1 MRSRHD
7 QLSHYVKVA
16 LALFWVLLVLPSTLM
31 AGTVTLGSPSS
42 SVVTE
47 GPATTVS
54 FPLTISGTIDDDFTL
69 SYTVSGTNI
78 TPSDFTDITGTI
90 ELEEDDDLAPFC
102 PRSLEIPPDGLVEE
116 AETLVLT
123 LNDNAPSDN
132 VSGSGNVQIVNGDVG
147 TVGLSVAGLSDAEGA
162 DLAFGLVLDNVAT
175 EDITVN
181 YTVTSGTASGSDYT
195 DTGSGTATITAGA
208 STGTI
213 TIHLET
219 DAIVEVD
226 ESFTVNLDSVTSA
239 AGPVQVGGTTS
250 ATGTITNT
258 TVGTV
263 GLSVAGLSDAEG
275 ADLAFGLVLDNVAT
289 EDITV
294 NYTVTSGTAS
304 GSDYTDT
311 GSGTATITAGAS
323 TGTITIHLETDAIV
337 EVDESFTVNLDSVTS
352 AAGPVQVGGTT
363 SATGTITNTTVGTVG
378 LSVAGLSD
386 AEGADLAFGL
396 VLDNVAT
403 EDITVNY
410 TVTSGTAS
418 GSDYTDTGSGT
429 ATITAGARRYDH
441 DSSGDGCHR
450 GG

>member
-1 MRSRHD
+1 M
-7 QLSHYVKVA
+7 
-16 LALFWVLLVLPSTLM
+16 
-31 AGTVTLGSPSS
+31 
-42 SVVTE
+42 
-47 GPATTVS
+47 
-54 FPLTISGTIDDDFTL
+54 
-69 SYTVSGTNI
+69 
-78 TPSDFTDITGTI
+78 
-90 ELEEDDDLAPFC
+90 
-102 PRSLEIPPDGLVEE
+102 
-116 AETLVLT
+116 
-123 LNDNAPSDN
+123 
-132 VSGSGNVQIVNGDVG
+132 
-147 TVGLSVAGLSDAEGA
+147 
-162 DLAFGLVLDNVAT
+162 
-175 EDITVN
+175 
-181 YTVTSGTASGSDYT
+181 
-195 DTGSGTATITAGA
+195 
-208 STGTI
+208 
-213 TIHLET
+213 
-219 DAIVEVD
+219 EVD

-386 AEGADLAFGL
+386 VEGADLAFGL

-429 ATITAGARRYDH
+429 ATITAGASTGTITIHLETDAIVEVDESFTVNLDSVTSAAGPVQVGGTTSATGTITNTTVGTVGLSVAGLSDAEGADLAFGLVLDNVATEDITVNYTVTSGTASGSDYTDTGSARPRLPPVRARVRSRFIWRRMP
-441 DSSGDGCHR
+441 SWRLMSR
-450 GG
+450 LR